1 MITRNFAFAVVACLI
16 VAGCGARASTDDRG
30 HAAGAHSTQAAPAA
44 PAPLRARQEIGAR
57 APGAAADPH
66 AGHGAAQPGPVGS
79 VDPHAGHTTTQNAA
93 PSAAPQGYAPVTIE
107 PEKAAA
113 INLTTKAIEEREF
126 WKMVRTVGVIA
137 VDETRTS
144 HVHAKVRGFIERV
157 SVDFIGRKVRR
168 GEALCSIYS
177 QEVLA
182 AELEYLTI
190 FERTQSRTPLEGQ
203 FADIEAR
210 AQRQML
216 DAARRRLS
224 LWDVS
229 KGEIDRLERTREARR
244 TFTLAAPRAG
254 VVVARQALA
263 GMFIDPST
271 ELYVISDLS
280 RVWALVDVYE
290 TDLSFM
296 KIGQKARLTIAGL
309 PGPVEAEA
317 TFLAP
322 VIDEATRTLK
332 VRFELDNAKG
342 HLRPGSFVT
351 AEMMI
356 ALGRGLGIPESAVVR
371 TGTRAIT
378 FVVHGTHI
386 EPRELTLGPLVG
398 EHYRVE
404 SGVRAGEQ
412 VATSA
417 QFLIDS
423 ESRLRATSKPE
434 GVHVH

>member
-1 MITRNFAFAVVACLI
+1 ML
-16 VAGCGARASTDDRG
+16 AGCGARTSKDEQR
-30 HAAGAHSTQAAPAA
+30 QATEARATPAA
-44 PAPLRARQEIGAR
+44 PAPSR
-57 APGAAADPH
+57 AAADPH
-66 AGHGAAQPGPVGS
+66 AGHGASQPGPTA
-79 VDPHAGHTTTQNAA
+79 VDPPAGHKAA
-93 PSAAPQGYAPVTIE
+93 PEAAPAAVPHGYAPVTID

-113 INLTTKAIEEREF
+113 INLTTKAIEERDF
-126 WKMVRTVGVIA
+126 SKTVRTVGVIA

-144 HVHAKVRGFIERV
+144 HVHAKVRGFIESV

-168 GEALCSIYS
+168 GEALCLIYS

-182 AELEYLTI
+182 AKLEYLTI
-190 FERTQSRTPLEGQ
+190 LERTQSRALEGQ
-203 FADIEAR
+203 FGDIEAR

-216 DAARRRLS
+216 DAARRRLA
-224 LWDVS
+224 LWDVG
-229 KGEIDRLERTREARR
+229 KAEIDRLERTREARR
-244 TFTLAAPRAG
+244 TFTLSAPRAG

-290 TDLSFM
+290 SDLPFV
-296 KIGQKARLTIAGL
+296 KVGQKARLTIAGV
-309 PGPVEAEA
+309 PSPVEAEA

-322 VIDEATRTLK
+322 VLDEATRTLK
-332 VRFELDNAKG
+332 VRFELDNANG
-342 HLRPGSFVT
+342 QLRPGSFLT
-351 AEMMI
+351 AEMTI
-356 ALGRGLGIPESAVVR
+356 GLGRGLGIPENAVVR
-371 TGTRAIT
+371 TGTRAIA
-378 FVVHGTHI
+378 FVVHGTHV

-398 EHYRVE
+398 DHYRVQE
-404 SGVRAGEQ
+404 GVRVGEQ

-434 GVHVH
+434 GAHAH